1 MRSIRSITG
10 LGVTLGVL
18 ALAGIAAAATTPTLA
33 LKETTAKV
41 ANGRIVLTVTCAS
54 DNVCNS
60 IVGAR
65 VPMPGGVI
73 VKKGGLGS
81 KIFKL
86 QADET
91 KALVFTVPAD
101 VRRWLKTHRRTNLYL
116 FMKAVDEDYDNN
128 WKRELR
134 IPLRA

>member
-1 MRSIRSITG
+1 
-10 LGVTLGVL
+10 
-18 ALAGIAAAATTPTLA
+18 
-33 LKETTAKV
+33 
-41 ANGRIVLTVTCAS
+41 
-54 DNVCNS
+54 
-60 IVGAR
+60 
-65 VPMPGGVI
+65 MPGGVI

-101 VRRWLKTHRRTNLYL
+101 VRRWLATHRRTSLYV

-134 IPLRA
+134 VPLRA